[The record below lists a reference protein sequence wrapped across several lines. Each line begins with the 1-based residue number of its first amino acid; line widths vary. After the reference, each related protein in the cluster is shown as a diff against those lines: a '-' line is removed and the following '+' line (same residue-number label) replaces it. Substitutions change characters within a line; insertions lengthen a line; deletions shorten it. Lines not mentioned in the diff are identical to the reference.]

1 MKKILNITN
10 YFLDFFVFFY
20 DVFLFKIR
28 KKNSRRS
35 YNSFLRYFFLTGG
48 ISNDIINFFVSKP
61 PKHTSLKKGLL
72 SKYDNQS
79 IAKYLEKL
87 KFDGYIILENILTSS
102 DVGQLIKEFEKKSG
116 FYISDKN
123 GVSDKQK
130 LDINN
135 PSEVKFFYKSQ
146 DIIDEKNFHKILFDP
161 SFINFSQQYLKSYPI
176 IDNVSSWWSFPTT
189 EPDKNA
195 AQLWHFDLDRPKWL
209 KFFFFMTDCT
219 IETGAHSFVR
229 GSHKNNGIKW
239 NLRKKGYTRILD
251 EEVNNHYDKKD
262 IIQMQAKKGSLLIED
277 TRGLHKGS
285 RLIKDHRFLI
295 QVQYSSSTFGT
306 KIEKFNF
313 PKTEN
318 NDYIDIKNQF
328 KHTYSLFS

>member
-1 MKKILNITN
+1 
-10 YFLDFFVFFY
+10 
-20 DVFLFKIR
+20 
-28 KKNSRRS
+28 
-35 YNSFLRYFFLTGG
+35 
-48 ISNDIINFFVSKP
+48 
-61 PKHTSLKKGLL
+61 
-72 SKYDNQS
+72 
-79 IAKYLEKL
+79 
-87 KFDGYIILENILTSS
+87 
-102 DVGQLIKEFEKKSG
+102 
-116 FYISDKN
+116 
-123 GVSDKQK
+123 
-130 LDINN
+130 
-135 PSEVKFFYKSQ
+135 
-146 DIIDEKNFHKILFDP
+146 
-161 SFINFSQQYLKSYPI
+161 
-176 IDNVSSWWSFPTT
+176 
-189 EPDKNA
+189 
-195 AQLWHFDLDRPKWL
+195 
-209 KFFFFMTDCT
+209 MTDCT

-277 TRGLHKGS
+277 TRGLHKGL